1 MITANS
7 TTPIV
12 GQAPAPLD
20 QEQSALASLP
30 MFLIIQILQCLG
42 NPRDI
47 LAVGATCKL
56 YHAVSQDNQMWRSLF
71 LRRFQTLIPKGTCT
85 EEGACLNAY
94 KCRSNFMARRYATRI
109 VEGFTTYVNPLIE
122 INGTL
127 VGGQFDGTIVVSDIK
142 SCTLKRT
149 LEGHKGAVSS
159 FVWAGGN
166 LLSSS
171 QDNTLKVWD
180 LEKGECI
187 QTLEAK
193 VSPFI
198 TWIDGQVITKPSD
211 SAIRITN
218 LQTKEF
224 REIELTAEQQ
234 GCRVLTCIDKHLV
247 FVDGRGTL
255 TTWDF
260 QTMQK
265 KEIIPEQTGVFSL
278 LEDNGN
284 LILGYTDG
292 MIKFWNMKSGE
303 CIKTLQ
309 GHQCHVKSLQGASG
323 ILISLDIQG
332 RFIFWDLIRDTGI
345 PNKKDG
351 LYSLLWSNGHLM
363 LDYGHGGVNVRDYSA
378 SVCDIFAD
386 MARLFRS
393 RIRLSNNEAIV
404 RFTRLP
410 KQSKDQIYTI
420 YQALTK
426 SANGSVEEAFLAA
439 DLERYTLQ
447 AQAIE
452 EFLKK

>member
-1 MITANS
+1 MITANF

-20 QEQSALASLP
+20 QEQSPLASLP
-30 MFLIIQILQCLG
+30 LFLIIEILQRLG
-42 NPRDI
+42 KPQDI
-47 LAVGATCKL
+47 LAVGATCKVCQV
-56 YHAVSQDNQMWRSLF
+56 ASQDNQLWRSLF
-71 LRRFQTLIPKGTCT
+71 LKSFQTPIPKGTCT
-85 EEGACLNAY
+85 EEGASLNAY
-94 KCRSNFMARRYATRI
+94 KCRHNFMQKRYATRRL
-109 VEGFTTYVNPLIE
+109 EGFTSYVDPLIE
-122 INGTL
+122 GNGTL
-127 VGGQFDGTIVVSDIK
+127 IGGQFDGTIVVSDIK
-142 SCTLKRT
+142 SGSFKRT

-166 LLSSS
+166 LVSSS
-171 QDNTLKVWD
+171 QDNKLKVWD

-198 TWIDGQVITKPSD
+198 TWIDGHVITKPSD

-234 GCRVLTCIDKHLV
+234 GCRSLTCIDKHLI

-265 KEIIPEQTGVFSL
+265 KEIIPEQTDVFSL

-309 GHQCHVKSLQGASG
+309 GHQCHVKSLQWARG

-332 RFIFWDLIRDTGI
+332 RFIFWDLVSDRGI
-345 PNKKDG
+345 ANKKDG
-351 LYSLLWSNGHLM
+351 LCSLIWANGHLI
-363 LDYGHGGVNVRDYSA
+363 LDYGHGGVAIQDYNA
-378 SVCDIFAD
+378 SVCEIFAE
-386 MARLFRS
+386 MARLFKS
-393 RIRLSNNEAIV
+393 RNRLSNNEAIV
-404 RFTRLP
+404 RFSRMP
-410 KQSKDQIYTI
+410 KQAKDQIYTI
-420 YQALTK
+420 YQALTRF
-426 SANGSVEEAFLAA
+426 ANGSVEKAFLAA
-439 DLERYTLQ
+439 DLEQYKLQ

-452 EFLKK
+452 KFLEK